1 MKIAWLTDIHLNFVS
16 PDTWRKFVRSIR
28 IAKPDA
34 VLISG
39 DIGEAQSVCS
49 YLADLDAALQIP
61 IYFVLGNHDFYN
73 GSIARVRQD
82 VQRLVSS
89 GGRMIYLSVGQVVE
103 LTKTTALVGHDGW
116 ADTRFGDFNNSG
128 VILNDYLLIRE
139 LRPKGLHGH
148 FGPRPKSELVIIL
161 QRLAAE
167 AATHFEACL
176 NEALTS
182 YDNVI
187 AVTHVPPFREACWY
201 GSHISDDSFLPHF
214 SSKVVG
220 DVMAAA
226 MKRHPNKNLTVLCG
240 HTHGSGT
247 AQILPNLEVLTG
259 GATYGEP
266 AVSRIIE
273 IQ

>member
-1 MKIAWLTDIHLNFVS
+1 MKIAWFTDIHLNFVS
-16 PDTWRKFVRSIR
+16 PDTWRKFVRLIR

-49 YLADLDAALQIP
+49 YLKDLDSALQIP

-73 GSIARVRQD
+73 GSINRVRNT
-82 VQRLVSS
+82 VQELVSS
-89 GGRMIYLSVGQVVE
+89 CQHLTYLSSNRVVE
-103 LTKTTALVGHDGW
+103 LTEATALVGHDGW
-116 ADTRFGDFNNSG
+116 ADARFGDFNNSG
-128 VILNDYLLIRE
+128 VILNDYLLIQE

-167 AATHFEACL
+167 AATHFESYL
-176 NEALTS
+176 NEALNS
-182 YDNVI
+182 HENVI

-201 GSHISDDSFLPHF
+201 EGHISDDDFLPHF

-266 AVSRIIE
+266 AISRIIE